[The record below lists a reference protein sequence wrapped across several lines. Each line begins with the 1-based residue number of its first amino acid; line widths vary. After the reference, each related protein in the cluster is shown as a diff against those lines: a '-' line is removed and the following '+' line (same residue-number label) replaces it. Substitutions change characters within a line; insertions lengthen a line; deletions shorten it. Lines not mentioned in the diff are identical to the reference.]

1 MTYPSGA
8 PGGYPG
14 QGPHQPQPGP
24 AGYGPPQGGHGGPG
38 LKLSLPQI
46 LALVAGGLGVLN
58 LFLGFAPL
66 ITGSSFYESGVGAW
80 IPAVLLIGG
89 LLQLPAILPGDEKP
103 GIAPAAV
110 TTGGALAFLFMVF
123 AFDPSLAAGGVM
135 VLIFAILQM
144 GAAVAAYLFEAGILK
159 PPAPNPYGAAPGHGY
174 QPGFP
179 PSGAFPAQQPGQ
191 PQPGQPTQQHQQ
203 PGQFGTPPPGG
214 PGQQTQFAPQQG
226 QFGAPPGTP
235 PGGYPQQQPPG
246 M

>member
-14 QGPHQPQPGP
+14 QGPHQQPQPGP
-24 AGYGPPQGGHGGPG
+24 AGYGPPQGHGGPG

-66 ITGSSFYESGVGAW
+66 VTGSSFYESGVGAW
-80 IPAVLLIGG
+80 IPAVLVIGG
-89 LLQLPAILPGDEKP
+89 LLHLPAILPGDEKP

-123 AFDPSLAAGGVM
+123 AFDASLAAGGVM

-144 GAAVAAYLFEAGILK
+144 GAAVAAYLFDVGILK
-159 PPAPNPYGAAPGHGY
+159 PPAPNPYGAAPGGHGY

-191 PQPGQPTQQHQQ
+191 PQGQPTQQHPQ
-203 PGQFGTPPPGG
+203 PGQFGTPPGG

-235 PGGYPQQQPPG
+235 PGGYPQQPPTQ
-246 M
+246 

>member
-14 QGPHQPQPGP
+14 QGPHQQPQPGP
-24 AGYGPPQGGHGGPG
+24 AGYGPPQGQGPG

-66 ITGSSFYESGVGAW
+66 GTGTSFYEAGVAW
-80 IPAVLLIGG
+80 IPALLLTGG
-89 LLQLPAILPGDEKP
+89 LLQLPAILPGDAKP
-103 GIAPAAV
+103 GLVPAAV
-110 TTGGALAFLFMVF
+110 TTGVTLGFLFMVF
-123 AFDPSLAAGGVM
+123 SGGDLAAGGVM

-191 PQPGQPTQQHQQ
+191 PQPTQQHPQQ
-203 PGQFGTPPPGG
+203 PGQFGTPPGG

>member
-24 AGYGPPQGGHGGPG
+24 GYGPPQGHAPG
-38 LKLSLPQI
+38 LKLSLPRI

-58 LFLGFAPL
+58 LLLGFAPL
-66 ITGSSFYESGVGAW
+66 VTSSSFYESGVGAW
-80 IPAVLLIGG
+80 IPAVLFIGG
-89 LLQLPAILPGDEKP
+89 LLQLPAILPGDQKP

-110 TTGGALAFLFMVF
+110 STGVALGFLFMVF
-123 AFDPSLAAGGVM
+123 ALDASIAAGGVI

-144 GAAVAAYLFEAGILK
+144 GAAVAAYLFEVGILK
-159 PPAPNPYGAAPGHGY
+159 PPAPNPYGAPGGY
-174 QPGFP
+174 QPGYP
-179 PSGAFPAQQPGQ
+179 PSGAFPAQPGQ
-191 PQPGQPTQQHQQ
+191 PQPGQPTQQHPQ
-203 PGQFGTPPPGG
+203 PGQYGTPPAGG

-235 PGGYPQQQPPG
+235 PGGYPQQQPPSQ
-246 M
+246 